1 VIALKSTL
9 TFSPAEN
16 ALDSMS
22 RIARELKEKS
32 TADVSA
38 LKSALV
44 WGWHVVDIL
53 TYLRLL
59 PDRAN
64 FDPWMQD
71 YLHLGEPSLNVDRDA
86 LWDERRHLSL
96 IEILDIL
103 SERDLAILKPE
114 FYQGWQDR
122 TSRCRDLR
130 SHVASLI
137 GANINSEQRGNL
149 LYLLSVY
156 NRLFHLP
163 VGVSLDTT
171 VIREKLPALLDLIE
185 LLLHDDIAAAAS
197 LRQIV
202 AKCRNLLSGN

>member
-1 VIALKSTL
+1 MKTTL

-22 RIARELKEKS
+22 RIARELKEKGA
-32 TADVSA
+32 ADVSA
-38 LKSALV
+38 LKGALV
-44 WGWHVVDIL
+44 WGWQVVDIL

-71 YLHLGEPSLNVDRDA
+71 YLHLGEPSLNVERDA

-103 SERDLAILKPE
+103 SERDLPILKPE

-122 TSRCRDLR
+122 TSRCQDLR

-137 GANINSEQRGNL
+137 GAGINSEQREHL
-149 LYLLSVY
+149 LYLLAVY

-163 VGVSLDTT
+163 VGVSLETN
-171 VIREKLPALLDLIE
+171 VIRGKYPALLDLIG
-185 LLLHDDIAAAAS
+185 LLIHNDIAVAAS